1 MAREHVTVERS
12 GAIGR
17 LVMDRPEQ
25 NNAMDR
31 RMVGE
36 MRDAAVELAEDDDVR
51 CIVFT
56 GTGATFNTGADLTTL
71 AGGPSDGER
80 LKHLAGRLHE
90 TVLQLVRAPKPVV
103 CAVNGVAAGGGV
115 GPALCG
121 DVVLATGSARFEF
134 AYPRIGL
141 SADGGSSFF
150 LPRLVGLREAQRI
163 AFRDEPVGAEEAA
176 ELGLVT
182 EAVPDRGF
190 DDAVREEAERLA
202 SGPTKAYA
210 ETSELLRTSFDHG
223 METQLAREAESLSG
237 LAATDDFARG
247 IEAFLNDEEADF
259 EGE

>member
-1 MAREHVTVERS
+1 MAWEHVTVERV
-12 GAIGR
+12 GAVGR
-17 LVMDRPEQ
+17 FVMDRPAQ

-31 RMVGE
+31 QMADE

-56 GTGATFNTGADLTTL
+56 GTGGAFNTGADLTTFE
-71 AGGPSDGER
+71 ADETDGEH

-90 TVLQLVRAPKPVV
+90 TVTQLVRAPKPVV

-121 DVVLATGSARFEF
+121 DVVLMSQRARFQF

-141 SADGGSSFF
+141 SADGGSTFF

-163 AFRDEPVGAEEAA
+163 AFRDAPVDAEEAE

-182 EAVPDRGF
+182 ETVPDEQF
-190 DDAVREEAERLA
+190 ADAVTEEAERLA
-202 SGPTKAYA
+202 DGPTKAYA
-210 ETSELLRTSFDHG
+210 ETSALLRTSFDHG
-223 METQLAREAESLSG
+223 METQLAREADSISG
-237 LAATDDFARG
+237 LATTEDFERG
-247 IEAFLNDEEADF
+247 IKAFLNKTEAEF
-259 EGE
+259 EGR